1 MEKNL
6 IESEYR
12 AFVTEIKAKVY
23 QSQHQALRQ
32 ANTFLINLYWE
43 IGKSIVEKQE
53 RHGWGKSVVEKL
65 AKDLQEEFPGMDG
78 YSSRN
83 LWRMRMFYQE
93 YRILPPVVAELAGAI
108 TLSLWKS
115 AKMPGRDNSI

>member
-65 AKDLQEEFPGMDG
+65 A
-78 YSSRN
+78 
-83 LWRMRMFYQE
+83 
-93 YRILPPVVAELAGAI
+93 GAI